1 MPPSSTLFSLAGKTV
16 WVLGGT
22 GLLGTPSVRL
32 LAEHGAH
39 VIVSSR
45 KPHDC
50 ESLVDAL
57 AADGLNAE
65 AIACDVT
72 DYATTADVARSI
84 AAKHGTIDVCANF
97 AYGASGRTLHDITPE
112 EWEFGVR
119 ASGSSAFFL
128 SREVA
133 KYMAPGS
140 SLIHLSS
147 MYGMVSPDP
156 ANYPPATTINPP
168 DYGFAK
174 AGLVQLVRYLAVQW
188 GPKGIRV
195 NAITPG
201 PFPGEAATAIEGFVD
216 RLAKRVPLGRTGEA
230 HEVAGG
236 VVYLASDASSF
247 VTGSN
252 LVIDGGW
259 TAW

>member
-1 MPPSSTLFSLAGKTV
+1 MAPSSMFSLSGKTA
-16 WVLGGT
+16 WVVGAT
-22 GLLGTPSVRL
+22 GLLGDPSARA

-39 VIVSSR
+39 VVISAR
-45 KPHDC
+45 
-50 ESLVDAL
+50 
-57 AADGLNAE
+57 NAE
-65 AIACDVT
+65 RCEALVEALRSAGHSAEAVPLNVT
-72 DYATTADVARSI
+72 NHDAVGQAARSI
-84 AAKHGTIDVCANF
+84 ARAHGGIDVCANF
-97 AYGASGRTLHDITPE
+97 SFGASGKTLDEITVD
-112 EWEFGVR
+112 EWEAGVA

-133 KYMAPGS
+133 AHMGAGS
-140 SLIHLSS
+140 SIIHLSS

-156 ANYPPATTINPP
+156 ANYPASTTINPP

-174 AGLVQLVRYLAVQW
+174 AGLLQLVRYLAVQW
-188 GPKGIRV
+188 GSRGIRV

-201 PFPGEAATAIEGFVD
+201 PFPGEAAKSIDDFAE
-216 RLAKRVPLGRTGEA
+216 RLARRVPLQRTGEP

-236 VVYLASDASSF
+236 VVFLASDASSF

-259 TAW
+259 TSW